1 MNELHLTEANK
12 ADIRALVR
20 LMSPDFEAGMFERIN
35 LLRAQ
40 REAKE
45 KSERDAMEQ
54 QMRHYQAQAQSAQAP
69 VVIPYIGTAAVT
81 SNPTLT
87 NPFTHTVPTLTAAST
102 YAPMGTGFTSYGPL
116 DPIQGLN
123 LKK

>member
-54 QMRHYQAQAQSAQAP
+54 QMRQYQAQAQSAQAYP
-69 VVIPYIGTAAVT
+69 PPPYLYGSGQTITTTATPGT
-81 SNPTLT
+81 P
-87 NPFTHTVPTLTAAST
+87 
-102 YAPMGTGFTSYGPL
+102 
-116 DPIQGLN
+116 
-123 LKK
+123 